1 MSAKKDQQLLAEAYQ
16 QIEEGLWDRLKARGS
31 QAVGAAKGLGGR
43 VKGAAK
49 DIAGQAVGAAG
60 KGIQSAGEAIWAD
73 APKDNKLLKRAEKLK
88 QAGAADA
95 AAGRRSGQEAKYKS
109 YINNSAKTIANDL
122 KKLGMALEVSEE
134 EFIQDLIDTIT
145 DSLKNVEDVEIEGTR
160 EGIRAQYET
169 RYKDDEG
176 FGAEVTA

>member
-1 MSAKKDQQLLAEAYQ
+1 MNKRDQQLLAEAYQ

-31 QAVGAAKGLGGR
+31 QAVGA
-43 VKGAAK
+43 VKGVKDRVTGTAK
-49 DIAGQAVGAAG
+49 ELAGDVLSKTAEIGGQALGVDASKGGLAKKGAEWTKGG
-60 KGIQSAGEAIWAD
+60 KE
-73 APKDNKLLKRAEKLK
+73 E
-88 QAGAADA
+88 A

-122 KKLGMALEVSEE
+122 KKLGMALEVPEE

-176 FGAEVTA
+176 IGAEVAAVG

>member
-1 MSAKKDQQLLAEAYQ
+1 MNKRDQQLLAEAYQ
-16 QIEEGLWDRLKARGS
+16 SIEEGFLDRLKARKD
-31 QAVGAAKGLGGR
+31 QAVGAFKGAGKR
-43 VKGAAK
+43 IKGAAK
-49 DIAGQAVGAAG
+49 ELAGDVLSKTAELGGQALGVDASKGGLAKKGAEWTKGG
-60 KGIQSAGEAIWAD
+60 KE
-73 APKDNKLLKRAEKLK
+73 E
-88 QAGAADA
+88 A

-122 KKLGMALEVSEE
+122 KKLGMALEVPEE

-160 EGIRAQYET
+160 EGISAQYET

-176 FGAEVTA
+176 LGAEVA